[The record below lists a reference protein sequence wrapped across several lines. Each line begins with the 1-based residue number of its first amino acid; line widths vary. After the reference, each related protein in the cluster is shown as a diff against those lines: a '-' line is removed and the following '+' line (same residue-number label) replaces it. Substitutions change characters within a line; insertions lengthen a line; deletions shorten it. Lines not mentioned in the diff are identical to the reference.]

1 MKQMQ
6 ILELLKEAG
15 QEGAEDMLVA
25 IGWANSYSQARR
37 LIKAAQKAAPANR
50 GITEERT
57 WHSSR

>member
-57 WHSSR
+57 